1 MHPKSL
7 ETLEFGKALADLAGE
22 TAFSVARELALAL
35 EPALDP
41 DQVARRQATTSEAVR
56 LLDERPRT
64 GVQGAHDIR
73 GHLGRAARGG
83 VLTPTDLVAV
93 ASTLRSAD
101 ASARLLTD
109 LDPTTFPQ
117 LSALGAGIPSHGDL
131 VRRLEGIVNDDGEI
145 LDSASPRLR
154 RLRADVRQANQRLQE
169 RVRTLVS
176 EFRSAL
182 QEPIVTMRGGR
193 YVLPVRADM
202 QSRVRGLV
210 HDQSASGATVYVEP
224 LAAVELNNR
233 LRQLEAQ
240 EREEVERILQEI
252 SGEIGAQ
259 AGSASEAVAGL
270 ADFDLQLAKARYARR
285 IRAVEPVLNRDGRI
299 DLRGARHPLLLRT
312 GIDVVPI
319 DFRLGDEHFMV
330 VITGPNTGGKTVA
343 LKTVGLLTLMAQAGL
358 HVPADPDSELA
369 IFDDVF
375 ADIGDEQSIEQSLST
390 FSSHLTRIV
399 EVLRAIEAAR
409 DATPRPTALALFDE
423 LGAGTDPDEGSA
435 LARSIL
441 TFLRDRRVPTVATTH
456 YSELKAFAHE
466 QPGVVNASVTFDVD
480 TLSPTYRL
488 EIGVPG
494 RSNALAI
501 AERLGLD
508 PRIVRGARSHLG
520 TAGVRME
527 GLLEELEQERASATR
542 ERQQAAAE
550 RAEVQ
555 RQREGLEEERFQLE
569 QRRAAILDEA
579 RAEGR
584 RELDEVLRELNRIR
598 AEARREQRSPG
609 QVQQLQRRAKRAGE
623 RVAPVPRPQRA
634 RAAPDAEPALP
645 GPPRPGDTVRV
656 MRFGQTGRLQGL
668 SADGEEG
675 DVQLGSLRAWVPV
688 RELERV
694 GGAASAGSGSGDAAD
709 EQAANVT
716 VRTAVGRE
724 PVAPS
729 LDLRGRRVEA
739 ALGELET
746 YLDDAAL
753 SGMSTVR
760 IVHGIGTGAVRSAV
774 REHLRQHPL
783 VKSAEPAPSQEGGD
797 GATVVRL
804 A

>member
-117 LSALGAGIPSHGDL
+117 LSALGGSIPSHGDL

-508 PRIVRGARSHLG
+508 PRIVRGARRHLG

-579 RAEGR
+579 RTEAR

-634 RAAPDAEPALP
+634 RAFPDTEPALP

-656 MRFGQTGRLQGL
+656 IRFGQTGRLQGL

>member
-7 ETLEFGKALADLAGE
+7 ETLEFGHALADLAGE

-117 LSALGAGIPSHGDL
+117 LWALGGSTPSHGDL

-154 RLRADVRQANQRLQE
+154 RLRADVRLANQRLQE

-240 EREEVERILQEI
+240 ERDEVERILQEI

-259 AGSASEAVAGL
+259 AGSASQAVAGL

-358 HVPADPDSELA
+358 HVPADADSELA
-369 IFDDVF
+369 VVDDVF

-494 RSNALAI
+494 RSNA
-501 AERLGLD
+501 
-508 PRIVRGARSHLG
+508 
-520 TAGVRME
+520 
-527 GLLEELEQERASATR
+527 
-542 ERQQAAAE
+542 QAAAE

-579 RAEGR
+579 RTEAR

-634 RAAPDAEPALP
+634 
-645 GPPRPGDTVRV
+645 
-656 MRFGQTGRLQGL
+656 
-668 SADGEEG
+668 
-675 DVQLGSLRAWVPV
+675 
-688 RELERV
+688 
-694 GGAASAGSGSGDAAD
+694 
-709 EQAANVT
+709 
-716 VRTAVGRE
+716 
-724 PVAPS
+724 
-729 LDLRGRRVEA
+729 
-739 ALGELET
+739 
-746 YLDDAAL
+746 
-753 SGMSTVR
+753 
-760 IVHGIGTGAVRSAV
+760 
-774 REHLRQHPL
+774 
-783 VKSAEPAPSQEGGD
+783 
-797 GATVVRL
+797 
-804 A
+804 

>member
-35 EPALDP
+35 EPAGDP
-41 DQVARRQATTSEAVR
+41 DEVARRQATTSEAVR

-101 ASARLLTD
+101 ASARLLTE
-109 LDPTTFPQ
+109 LDPAMFPQ
-117 LSALGAGIPSHGDL
+117 LSALGGNIPLHGDL
-131 VRRLEGIVNDDGEI
+131 IRRLDGIVNDDGEI

-154 RLRADVRQANQRLQE
+154 RLRADVRLANQRLQE

-182 QEPIVTMRGGR
+182 QEPIVTMRSGR

-202 QSRVRGLV
+202 QNRVRGLV

-252 SGEIGAQ
+252 SREIGAQ
-259 AGSASEAVAGL
+259 AGSAGQAVAEL
-270 ADFDLQLAKARYARR
+270 AGFDLQLAKARYARR
-285 IRAVEPVLNRDGRI
+285 IRAVEPLLNRQGRI

-312 GIDVVPI
+312 GTDVVPL
-319 DFRLGDEHFMV
+319 DFQLGDERFMV

-358 HVPADPDSELA
+358 HVPAETDSELA
-369 IFDDVF
+369 VFDDVF

-399 EVLRAIEAAR
+399 EVLRAIEDAR
-409 DATPRPTALALFDE
+409 DATPRRTALALFDE
-423 LGAGTDPDEGSA
+423 LGAGTDPDEGTA

-441 TFLRDRRVPTVATTH
+441 TFLRDRRIPTVATTH
-456 YSELKAFAHE
+456 YSDLKAFAHE
-466 QPGVVNASVTFDVD
+466 QAGVVNASVTFDVD

-508 PRIVRGARSHLG
+508 PRIVQGARSHLG
-520 TAGVRME
+520 SAGVRME
-527 GLLEELEQERASATR
+527 GLLEELEHERAAAAR

-550 RAEVQ
+550 RAEA
-555 RQREGLEEERFQLE
+555 QREREALEEERFQVE
-569 QRRAAILDEA
+569 RRRAAILDEA

-598 AEARREQRSPG
+598 SQARREQRSPG
-609 QVQQLQRRAKRAGE
+609 QVQQLQRRAKRVGD
-623 RVAPVPRPQRA
+623 RVVPVARPQRG
-634 RAAPDAEPALP
+634 RADPDAEPVLH

-656 MRFGQTGRLQGL
+656 LRFGQTGRLQGL
-668 SADGEEG
+668 SADGQEG

-694 GGAASAGSGSGDAAD
+694 GGAGASTASGDGGLPGEPEAR
-709 EQAANVT
+709 VT
-716 VRTAVGRE
+716 VRTADRP

-739 ALGELET
+739 ALSELEG

-753 SGMSTVR
+753 AGMSTVR
-760 IVHGIGTGAVRSAV
+760 IVHGIGTGAVRGAV
-774 REHLRQHPL
+774 RQHLQQHPL
-783 VKSAEPAPSQEGGD
+783 VRSAEPAPSQEGGD
-797 GATVVRL
+797 GATVVQL